1 MPIIVKGQLHDPTT
15 PIVEA
20 TERPITVSFVVP
32 ESTEITNQEIQ
43 KETKEVND
51 HHHMVVNGT
60 KKKLGVKSSYLL
72 DLLTIE

>member
-20 TERPITVSFVVP
+20 TERPITVAFVY
-32 ESTEITNQEIQ
+32 TEGSENQQ
-43 KETKEVND
+43 ETKTEKQDVND
-51 HHHMVVNGT
+51 HHHMVIRGT
-60 KKKLGVKSSYLL
+60 KKKLGIKSEYML